1 MEAKRRSEVENVFLV
16 DDSFWSMSAE
26 EQSEILDYIVNES
39 KMQEEISPFI
49 QAHHVVAAV
58 QSESGKIFTGFCIEG
73 ASGVM
78 NLCAERVAA
87 LNMYI
92 NTGETKI
99 KRMIAFR
106 NEPPKVNG
114 GMPCGACREFLMQ
127 LSYENRNM
135 EILTDY
141 ETRKEILLKDLVP
154 NWWGDKRYNKK

>member
-1 MEAKRRSEVENVFLV
+1 
-16 DDSFWSMSAE
+16 
-26 EQSEILDYIVNES
+26 
-39 KMQEEISPFI
+39 
-49 QAHHVVAAV
+49 
-58 QSESGKIFTGFCIEG
+58 
-73 ASGVM
+73 M

-99 KRMIAFR
+99 KRLVAFR
-106 NEPPKVNG
+106 KEFPKDNG

-141 ETRKEILLKDLVP
+141 ENRKTILLKDIVI
-154 NWWGDKRYNKK
+154 NKFRL

>member
-1 MEAKRRSEVENVFLV
+1 MDIWEKLYMKAK
-16 DDSFWSMSAE
+16 E
-26 EQSEILDYIVNES
+26 EYHPEQV
-39 KMQEEISPFI
+39 SPFI
-49 QAHHVVAAV
+49 DAHHVVAALE
-58 QSESGKIFTGFCIEG
+58 SERGEIFTGFCIES

-106 NEPPKVNG
+106 KDPPKNNG

-135 EILTDY
+135 EIMIDY
-141 ETRKEILLKDLVP
+141 ESREIILLKDLVP
-154 NWWGDKRYNKK
+154 NWWGEERYNKK

>member
-1 MEAKRRSEVENVFLV
+1 MDIFEKLYMKAK
-16 DDSFWSMSAE
+16 E
-26 EQSEILDYIVNES
+26 EYRPEQV
-39 KMQEEISPFI
+39 SPFI
-49 QAHHVVAAV
+49 DAHHVVAALE
-58 QSESGKIFTGFCIEG
+58 SERGEIFTGFCIES

-106 NEPPKVNG
+106 KDSPKNNG

-135 EILTDY
+135 EIMIDY
-141 ETRKEILLKDLVP
+141 ESREIILLKDLVP
-154 NWWGDKRYNKK
+154 NWWGEERYSKK

>member
-1 MEAKRRSEVENVFLV
+1 
-16 DDSFWSMSAE
+16 
-26 EQSEILDYIVNES
+26 
-39 KMQEEISPFI
+39 
-49 QAHHVVAAV
+49 
-58 QSESGKIFTGFCIEG
+58 
-73 ASGVM
+73 M

-92 NTGETKI
+92 NTGETII

-106 NEPPKVNG
+106 NNPPKTNG

-141 ETRKEILLKDLVP
+141 ESRKVVLLKDLVP
-154 NWWGDKRYNKK
+154 NWWGDKRYNKES